1 MCFMFFMFDR
11 KVSMFLGRAGQKGGG
26 CVVMCD
32 WSETNIK
39 NIKNITEHF

>member
-11 KVSMFLGRAGQKGGG
+11 KRSMFLGLAGQRSGVG
-26 CVVMCD
+26 VVMCD

-39 NIKNITEHF
+39 NIKKNISNH